1 MLDAG
6 PDHRVFIMLN
16 PGLDHC
22 KGKLTGMLSTNS
34 IPMDCE
40 WDFCSWVKAVRIIPK
55 FRILRLTFHRIQDF
69 EA

>member
-6 PDHRVFIMLN
+6 PDHVVFIMLN

-34 IPMDCE
+34 MPRDCE
-40 WDFCSWVKAVRIIPK
+40 WDLLFMGETCQDYS
-55 FRILRLTFHRIQDF
+55 RIQDF
-69 EA
+69 DADFP

>member
-40 WDFCSWVKAVRIIPK
+40 WDLLFMGESC
-55 FRILRLTFHRIQDF
+55 QDYS
-69 EA
+69 